1 MQKINLVYV
10 NNGAYE
16 LYWPSFLEDS
26 CATRLIPGH
35 HFIYYFSLVIR
46 KSKKQDKKKDK
57 NIGAYTLQHKDSV
70 YFLNNTIAETKNF
83 WGKSQVSRSKAKHL

>member
-46 KSKKQDKKKDK
+46 KSKKQDKKKTK
-57 NIGAYTLQHKDSV
+57 ILEHIPYNIKIQFISEM
-70 YFLNNTIAETKNF
+70 I
-83 WGKSQVSRSKAKHL
+83 Q